1 MKNQWSGPAV
11 VAAIIIII
19 VHWVATVLRTG
30 AWPASYPPRF
40 DDMRLMLEGLDCARR
55 GIDPHLEPDCDWR
68 KRPFN
73 YPSVWLSLSHLGL
86 TAEDTDAVGAMP
98 SGRVASPSTASTES
112 SAPA

>member
-11 VAAIIIII
+11 VAAIII